1 MIITKAEFLEE
12 SEHFFELLNTITDK
26 IIILDIDNDKKYEL
40 TVYKEERN

>member
-12 SEHFFELLNTITDK
+12 PEHFFELMNTITDK

-40 TVYKEERN
+40 TVSKEERN

>member
-1 MIITKAEFLEE
+1 MIISKTEFLEE
-12 SEHFFELLNTITDK
+12 LEHFFELLNTITDK

>member
-1 MIITKAEFLEE
+1 MIISKTEFLEE